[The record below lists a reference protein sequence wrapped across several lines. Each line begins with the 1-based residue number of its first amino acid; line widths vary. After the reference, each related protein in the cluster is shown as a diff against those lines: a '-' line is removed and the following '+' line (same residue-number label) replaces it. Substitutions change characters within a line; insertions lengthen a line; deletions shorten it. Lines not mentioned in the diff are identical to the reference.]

1 MVEYKLITDFP
12 SAKEGEI
19 RMKKYKCKGKQR
31 TEFFI
36 LIDGKWKYYPVPEE
50 YRKPPGGASPVG
62 TIKEDY
68 RDGKLSRIRQKQE
81 DGSWKTIERGRKGVN
96 ALPEGTIRYRG
107 NKTIQ
112 KQGNEW
118 VVIHRKLPKH
128 AYPEGSVRVKNWN
141 NRKCITQKKEN
152 GKWVTVYKDKSEYII
167 PPNTPIGK
175 YGPRPEL
182 RNLIYGIGENDVMIP
197 EFTNT
202 RTWRTWVG
210 IIRRTDYR
218 DPKWMKYH
226 PSYEGCTLDPRW
238 YKLSEFKKWIEQ
250 WEDYQNKE
258 VDKDILIPGN
268 KIYGPDTCLMVRPI
282 VNSWFMPTNLE
293 NNGELPV
300 GVSWNPSWKK
310 NKSPNPYKTQISLI
324 GKKRIYLGVYATI
337 EEASASYEKV
347 RKEQIQILIETE
359 TDPRVIK
366 AMLDHEFK

>member
-1 MVEYKLITDFP
+1 MVEYKLITDSP

-36 LIDGKWKYYPVPEE
+36 MFNGKWKYYPIPKE

-68 RDGKLSRIRQKQE
+68 KDGKLSRIRQKQE

-107 NKTIQ
+107 TRTIQ

-118 VVIHRKLPKH
+118 VIIDRKLPKH
-128 AYPEGSVRVKNWN
+128 AHPEGFVRVKKLSNGKSN
-141 NRKCITQKKEN
+141 TQIKEN
-152 GKWVTVYKDKSEYII
+152 GKWVTIYKDKSEYII
-167 PPNTPIGK
+167 SPNTPIGK
-175 YGPRPEL
+175 CGPRPEL
-182 RNLIYGIGENDVMIP
+182 RSLIYGVGENDVMIP
-197 EFTNT
+197 EFTKT
-202 RTWRTWVG
+202 RTWRTWAG
-210 IIRRTDYR
+210 IIRRTDCR
-218 DPKWMKYH
+218 DLKWLKSH
-226 PSYEGCTLDPRW
+226 KSYEGCTLDLRW
-238 YKLSEFKKWIEQ
+238 YKLSAFKEWIEQ

-268 KIYGPDTCLMVRPI
+268 KIYGPDTCLMVTPI
-282 VNSWFMPTNLE
+282 VNKWFMPNP
-293 NNGELPV
+293 NSSSDLPR
-300 GVSWNPSWKK
+300 GVSKANKDCKK
-310 NKSPNPYKTQISLI
+310 PYFSQIKTIF
-324 GKKRIYLGVYATI
+324 GKKENLGYFWTI
-337 EEASASYEKV
+337 EEASASYEKA